1 MIKLGVTAVG
11 GGIGQSVLQ
20 SLNNPDLNIRL
31 IGMDVRPMSLG
42 LYWTDSAYLVPPV
55 SEQDSFIKK
64 LTDICIQEHLDIL
77 VPGLDLELSSLSLYQ
92 NHFLKL
98 GCKVVISSPE
108 VIKLCRD
115 KYLFYKFCK
124 ERNLPFVTTYKLKE
138 AQVHINK
145 LTFPI
150 IVKPRYGSASVGVR
164 LCYDTK
170 ELLNISPKE
179 DLVVQTYLPP
189 KEIHLDD
196 KCKLKSGQID
206 QSNEISIQ
214 FFVSPSGKILGKFAS
229 VNRLKFGVPIEIIP
243 DPNSPAIE
251 AGLPIV
257 SALISK
263 GLRGPINLQGRLTPN
278 GVYFFEANPRFT
290 GITGLRALFGYR
302 EVEAAIWAFIMEK
315 EQQACDC
322 LSYVP
327 GYSGMR
333 YVANAVVPTE
343 SVRKVTLT
351 AKKGTSFS
359 NTLSDKPRSVLVTGA
374 SGYIGSNIVSH
385 LLSSPD
391 INEVKAAV
399 RSKSKGYELINLLG
413 NPKKLKIVVGEI
425 PENIWP
431 LDDVDIVIH
440 AAAIRQL
447 TDPTNPSEFF
457 RVNSLGVHQL
467 IKAMHNAGVKH
478 LIYLSSQ
485 AVYGNQRPP
494 LWSEALSAQPD
505 TSYGLSK
512 WMGELVC
519 LNNGWKVPQTIILR
533 LARVYGFGNFMRWDE
548 LPHKFSF
555 LASRG
560 KPLSVYR
567 QGKEKIDLLHI
578 QDLTNAITKIC
589 RQSLPGHQNLT
600 LNIGSGHAISVSH
613 LANLCQTISKE
624 MGLKVPAIKYLNDGT
639 KELYRTC
646 GMDIRRAKTH
656 LNWEPNCSL
665 KDGLT
670 GLFKAL
676 LKNKA
681 LGN

>member
-1 MIKLGVTAVG
+1 VTAVG

-20 SLNNPDLNIRL
+20 SLHNTELNIRR
-31 IGMDVRPMSLG
+31 IGMDVRPLSLG

-55 SEQDSFIKK
+55 SEQDSYIKQ
-64 LTDICIQEHLDIL
+64 LTGICIQEHLDIL
-77 VPGLDLELSSLSLYQ
+77 IPGLDLELPILSLYQ

-115 KYLFYKFCK
+115 KYLFYKFCR
-124 ERNLPFVTTYKLKE
+124 ERNLPFVATYKLKE
-138 AQVHINK
+138 AQIYVNK

-150 IVKPRYGSASVGVR
+150 IVKPYDGSASVGAH
-164 LCYDTK
+164 LCYNEK
-170 ELLNISPKE
+170 ELLNISPE
-179 DLVVQTYLPP
+179 ENLIVQTYLPP
-189 KEIHLDD
+189 EKIPLND
-196 KCKLKSGQID
+196 KNKLKSGHID

-229 VNRLKFGVPIEIIP
+229 INRLKFGVPIEIIP
-243 DPNSPAIE
+243 DQNSPAIE

-263 GLRGPINLQGRLTPN
+263 GLRGPINLQGRLTPD

-290 GITGLRALFGYR
+290 GISGLRALFGYR

-315 EQQACDC
+315 EQQAYDC

-327 GYSGMR
+327 GYLGIR
-333 YVANAVVPTE
+333 YFANAIVPAE
-343 SVRKVTLT
+343 SVRKITLT
-351 AKKGTSFS
+351 AKKETSFP
-359 NTLSDKPRSVLVTGA
+359 NTLSDKTKNVLVTGA
-374 SGYIGSNIVSH
+374 SGYIGSNIISH
-385 LLSSPD
+385 LLSLPD
-391 INEVKAAV
+391 IHEVKAAV
-399 RSKSKGYELINLLG
+399 RSKSKGFELINLLG
-413 NPKKLKIVVGEI
+413 NPKKLKIVIGEI
-425 PENIWP
+425 PENIWL
-431 LDDVDIVIH
+431 LDGIDIVIH
-440 AAAIRQL
+440 TAAIRQL
-447 TDPTNPSEFF
+447 TDPENPSEFF

-467 IKAMHNAGVKH
+467 IKAMHNAGVKQ

-485 AVYGNQRPP
+485 SVYGNQRPP

-505 TSYGLSK
+505 TPYGLSK

-533 LARVYGFGNFMRWDE
+533 PARVYGFGHFMRWDE

-555 LASRG
+555 LVSRG
-560 KPLSVYR
+560 QSLSVYR
-567 QGKEKIDLLHI
+567 GGKEKIDLLHI

-589 RQSLPGHQNLT
+589 RQSLSGYQNII

-613 LANLCQTISKE
+613 LANLCQVISKE
-624 MGLKVPAIKYLNDGT
+624 MGLKVSTIKYLNDRP
-639 KELYRTC
+639 KEIHRNW
-646 GMDIRRAKTH
+646 GMDIRRAKTY

-670 GLFKAL
+670 ELFNAL

>member
-1 MIKLGVTAVG
+1 MITLGVTAAG

-20 SLNNPDLNIRL
+20 SLKNTELNIRR

-55 SEQDSFIKK
+55 SEQDSYIKK
-64 LTDICIQEHLDIL
+64 LIDICIQEHLDIL
-77 VPGLDLELSSLSLYQ
+77 IPGLDLELPSLSLYQ

-98 GCKVVISSPE
+98 GCKVVVSSPE

-138 AQVHINK
+138 AQAHINK

-150 IVKPRYGSASVGVR
+150 IVKPHDGSASVGTY
-164 LCYDTK
+164 LCYDAK
-170 ELLNISPKE
+170 KLLNISPE
-179 DLVVQTYLPP
+179 EELIVQTYLPP
-189 KEIHLDD
+189 KEIKLANKD
-196 KCKLKSGQID
+196 KLKSGQID
-206 QSNEISIQ
+206 QSNEISLQ
-214 FFVSPSGKILGKFAS
+214 FFISPSGKILGKFAS
-229 VNRLKFGVPIEIIP
+229 INRLKLGVPIEIIP
-243 DPNSPAIE
+243 DQNSPAIE

-263 GLRGPINLQGRLTPN
+263 GLRGPINLQGRVTPN

-302 EVEAAIWAFIMEK
+302 EVEAAIWSFVIGQ
-315 EQQACDC
+315 EQEANKC
-322 LSYVP
+322 LSYIP
-327 GYSGMR
+327 GYVGMR
-333 YVANAVVPTE
+333 YVANAIVPAE
-343 SVRKVTLT
+343 SVKKITLAT
-351 AKKGTSFS
+351 KKESSFS
-359 NTLSDKPRSVLVTGA
+359 NTLQDKTKNILVTGA
-374 SGYIGSNIVSH
+374 SGYIGSNIVAH

-391 INEVKAAV
+391 IHEVKAAV
-399 RSKSKGYELINLLG
+399 RSESKGSELVNLLG
-413 NPKKLKIVVGEI
+413 NPKKLKIVVGEL

-440 AAAIRQL
+440 TAAIRQL

-457 RVNSLGVHQL
+457 SVNSSSVHPL
-467 IKAMHNAGVKH
+467 IKAMHNAGVKQ

-485 AVYGNQRPP
+485 AVYGIQRPP

-519 LNNGWKVPQTIILR
+519 LNSGWKVPQTIILR

-548 LPHKFSF
+548 LPHKFSL
-555 LASRG
+555 LASQG
-560 KPLSVYR
+560 QPLSVYS
-567 QGKEKIDLLHI
+567 QGKEEIDLLHI
-578 QDLTNAITKIC
+578 QDLTNSINKIC
-589 RQSLPGHQNLT
+589 KQSLPGYQNLI
-600 LNIGSGHAISVSH
+600 LNIGSGHTISVLH

-624 MGLKVPAIKYLNDGT
+624 MGLKVPTIKYFNDGT
-639 KELYRTC
+639 KEIYRTW

-670 GLFKAL
+670 GLFNAL

>member
-20 SLNNPDLNIRL
+20 SLNNTDLNIRR

-42 LYWTDSAYLVPPV
+42 LYWTDSSYLIPPV
-55 SEQDSFIKK
+55 SEQDSYIKK
-64 LTDICIQEHLDIL
+64 LTVICIQEHLDIL
-77 VPGLDLELSSLSLYQ
+77 IPGLDLELSTLSLYQ

-98 GCKVVISSPE
+98 GCKLVISSPE

-138 AQVHINK
+138 AQIHINK

-150 IVKPRYGSASVGVR
+150 IVKPYDGSASAGAH
-164 LCYDTK
+164 LCYDEK
-170 ELLNISPKE
+170 ELLNIPPE
-179 DLVVQTYLPP
+179 EELIVQTYLPP
-189 KEIHLDD
+189 EKILLND
-196 KCKLKSGQID
+196 KNKLKSGQID
-206 QSNEISIQ
+206 QSNEISLQ
-214 FFVSPSGKILGKFAS
+214 FFISPSGKILGKFAS

-257 SALISK
+257 SALISE

-302 EVEAAIWAFIMEK
+302 EVEAAIWAFIMGK
-315 EQQACDC
+315 EQQAHDC

-327 GYSGMR
+327 GYLGMR
-333 YVANAVVPTE
+333 YVANAVVPAE
-343 SVRKVTLT
+343 SVRQVTLT
-351 AKKGTSFS
+351 AKKGVLFT
-359 NTLSDKPRSVLVTGA
+359 NTLLDKTKNILVTGA
-374 SGYIGSNIVSH
+374 SGYIGSNIVAH
-385 LLSSPD
+385 LLSLPD

-399 RSKSKGYELINLLG
+399 RSKSKGSELVNLLG
-413 NPKKLKIVVGEI
+413 NPKKLKVVVGEI
-425 PENIWP
+425 PDNIWS
-431 LDDVDIVIH
+431 LDDVDTVIH
-440 AAAIRQL
+440 TAAIRQL

-467 IKAMHNAGVKH
+467 IKTMHNTGVKR

-485 AVYGNQRPP
+485 AVYGNERPP
-494 LWSEALSAQPD
+494 LWSEALSAQPE
-505 TSYGLSK
+505 TPYGLSK

-533 LARVYGFGNFMRWDE
+533 LARVYGFGNYMRWNE

-555 LASRG
+555 LAFRG
-560 KPLSVYR
+560 QPLSVYR
-567 QGKEKIDLLHI
+567 GGKEKIDLLHI

-589 RQSLPGHQNLT
+589 RQSLSGYQNII

-613 LANLCQTISKE
+613 LANLCQVISKE
-624 MGLKVPAIKYLNDGT
+624 MGLKVSTIKYLNDGT
-639 KELYRTC
+639 KEIHRNC
-646 GMDIRRAKTH
+646 GMDIRRAKTY
-656 LNWEPNCSL
+656 LNWEPNYSL

-670 GLFKAL
+670 GLFNAL